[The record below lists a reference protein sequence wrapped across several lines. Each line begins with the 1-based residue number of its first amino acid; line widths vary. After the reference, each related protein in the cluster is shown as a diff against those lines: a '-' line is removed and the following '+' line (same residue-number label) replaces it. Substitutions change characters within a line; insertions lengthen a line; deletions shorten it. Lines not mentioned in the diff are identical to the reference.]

1 MERVRK
7 YSRQREA
14 LLKLLQ
20 NVKTHP
26 DAGWLYA
33 RLKQDFPNISL
44 ATVYRN
50 LNLLCE
56 TGEIVRLD
64 VGTGIEHYDAATENH
79 YHFVCKNCG
88 AILDLDLPELAGLDH
103 GIELQYGVRVN
114 RHSLIFYGFCQQC
127 K

>member
-26 DAGWLYA
+26 DAGGLYA

-56 TGEIVRLD
+56 TGEIVKLD

-114 RHSLIFYGFCQQC
+114 RHSLILYGFCQQC